1 MEGGGVGA
9 SATGEIRE
17 LDVRIVSL
25 DVADDRFEILLELL
39 RRRRETPV
47 IGRVD
52 KRLLEPRDL
61 HLLRRLFTH
70 DDRQRAAALVI
81 IGSAARSWI

>member
-1 MEGGGVGA
+1 
-9 SATGEIRE
+9 
-17 LDVRIVSL
+17 
-25 DVADDRFEILLELL
+25 
-39 RRRRETPV
+39 
-47 IGRVD
+47 
-52 KRLLEPRDL
+52 LLEPRDL